1 MRKRVRWLALLL
13 GAALLAA
20 GCGGSGGGTGG
31 GSSDDGP
38 LYVVGTEAAYPPF
51 EMINEQTQEF
61 EGFDIELM
69 EAIAQEAGFTVEWQ
83 NVAWD
88 ALGPA
93 LQTGQIDLII
103 SAMTITDERAIN
115 LQFSDPYFTAGQ
127 VILVRSDN
135 TDIQGPQDLAGRT
148 VGVQANTTGHF
159 AVQGIEGVADN
170 QILTFESTPDAFN
183 ALLTGN
189 VDAVV
194 ADLPVVAE
202 FVRNNPQAGVKQVG
216 SNFTVEYYGIAMR
229 HGEPELL
236 QAVNRGL
243 AAVKASGRYD
253 EIYNKYFGE

>member
-1 MRKRVRWLALLL
+1 LRKRVRWLALLL

-69 EAIAQEAGFTVEWQ
+69 RAIAEEAGFRVEFQ
-83 NVAWD
+83 NLAWD
-88 ALGPA
+88 ALVPA
-93 LQTGQIDLII
+93 LQAGQVDLII
-103 SAMTITDERAIN
+103 SAMTITDERAMN

-135 TDIQGPQDLAGRT
+135 DDIQGPQDLPGRV
-148 VGVQANTTGHF
+148 VGVQANTTGQY
-159 AVQGIEGVADN
+159 AVEKIEGVREDD
-170 QILTFESTPDAFN
+170 ILRFESTPDAFN
-183 ALLTGN
+183 ALLTGT
-189 VDAVV
+189 VEAVV

-202 FVRNNPQAGVKQVG
+202 FIKNNPQAGVKQVG

-229 HGEPELL
+229 HGEPDLL

-243 AAVKASGRYD
+243 AAVKAGGRYD

>member
-1 MRKRVRWLALLL
+1 MRSKVRLLALLFT
-13 GAALLAA
+13 AVLLLSA
-20 GCGGSGGGTGG
+20 GCGGTAGVGGGGDGG
-31 GSSDDGP
+31 TV
-38 LYVVGTEAAYPPF
+38 YVVGTEAAYPPF
-51 EMINEQTQEF
+51 EMINEETGEF

-69 EAIAQEAGFTVEWQ
+69 EAIAEEAGFSVEWQ

-103 SAMTITDERAIN
+103 SAMTITDERAVN

-127 VILVRSDN
+127 VILVRADN
-135 TDIQGPQDLAGRT
+135 NDIQGPQDLAGRK
-148 VGVQANTTGHF
+148 VGVQAGTTGQF
-159 AVQGIEGVADN
+159 AVEKIEGVAADD
-170 QILTFESTPDAFN
+170 ILTFETTPDAFN
-183 ALLTGN
+183 ALVNAN

-202 FVRNNPQAGVKQVG
+202 FVKNNPQAGVKQVG

-236 QAVNRGL
+236 QLVNRGL